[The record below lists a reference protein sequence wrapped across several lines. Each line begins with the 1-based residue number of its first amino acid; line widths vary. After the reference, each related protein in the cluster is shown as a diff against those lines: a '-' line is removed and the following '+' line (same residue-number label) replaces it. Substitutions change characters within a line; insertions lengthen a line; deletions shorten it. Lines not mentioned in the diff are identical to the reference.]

1 MFPGERALEKHP
13 RGQEHC
19 VSPRPRAT
27 SAAVFGGGREVWR
40 LEWGRSERKEE
51 LESSSD
57 RRNVKVNCG
66 RGTRSRSP
74 PGGRSNKLK
83 QEGSV

>member
-1 MFPGERALEKHP
+1 M
-13 RGQEHC
+13 
-19 VSPRPRAT
+19 
-27 SAAVFGGGREVWR
+27 WR

-51 LESSSD
+51 LETSSD
-57 RRNVKVNCG
+57 GRNVKVNCG